1 MLINQCTKYIYLK
14 REKSIK
20 RSFEKGILC
29 AANLKNANKQY
40 NRMQRTIPSAQHTKK
55 QKKEL
60 GRIEAFK
67 EMTNIT
73 VPEMAEAQAYLD
85 EDYQQQWCDQLYLE
99 MKKKKKT
106 NKILQLYAYLELS
119 IETV

>member
-14 REKSIK
+14 IEKSIK

-29 AANLKNANKQY
+29 AANLKNANS
-40 NRMQRTIPSAQHTKK
+40 TIECKEPSQVPSIQKK

-67 EMTNIT
+67 EIMTNIT
-73 VPEMAEAQAYLD
+73 VPEMVEA
-85 EDYQQQWCDQLYLE
+85 
-99 MKKKKKT
+99 
-106 NKILQLYAYLELS
+106 
-119 IETV
+119 